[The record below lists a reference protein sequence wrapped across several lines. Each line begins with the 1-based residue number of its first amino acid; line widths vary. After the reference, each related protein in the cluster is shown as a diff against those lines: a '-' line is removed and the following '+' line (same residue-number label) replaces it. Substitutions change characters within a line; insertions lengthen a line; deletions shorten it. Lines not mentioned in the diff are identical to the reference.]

1 MAYVTLAQS
10 KQYLGTDLYNGAY
23 DDFVTPGTP
32 DDTVLT
38 EDIDYTTGVIDGYIK
53 QTYNSTITGTQSLN
67 ILRSISERLLKYKA
81 YERFDSEEIP
91 DMVQVRYD
99 RALMELKEIAS
110 GDMLLP
116 DETQD
121 IKPSP
126 INWTFNSATENS
138 TDNSTLFKRSN
149 MRGI

>member
-1 MAYVTLAQS
+1 MAYITLAQS
-10 KQYLGTDLYNGAY
+10 KQYLGADIYNGAY
-23 DDFVTPGTP
+23 DDFDTPGTP
-32 DDTVLT
+32 DDAVLT
-38 EDIDYTTGVIDGYIK
+38 EDIDYTTGVIDSFIK
-53 QTYNSTITGTQSLN
+53 QTYDKTITGTQSLN

-91 DMVQVRYD
+91 DMVQVRYEQ
-99 RALMELKEIAS
+99 ALMELDKIAS
-110 GDMLLP
+110 GHMLLP

-126 INWTFNSATENS
+126 IDWTFNSADENS
-138 TDNSTLFKRSN
+138 TSNSTLFKRSN